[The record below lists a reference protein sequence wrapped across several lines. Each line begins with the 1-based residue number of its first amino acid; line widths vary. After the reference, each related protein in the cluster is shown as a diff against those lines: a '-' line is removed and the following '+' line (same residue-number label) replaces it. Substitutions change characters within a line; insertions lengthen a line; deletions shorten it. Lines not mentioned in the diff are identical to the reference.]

1 MDLERHHQIN
11 HASVTASTINIP
23 DDLLIAEVLASL
35 PVKSIVR
42 FKCVQK
48 SWLAATKNDWFV
60 CRHLKFSRAMPP
72 DVLIVP
78 REECSDDE
86 DEEIGLSNEISFYR
100 LREPLSK
107 DIDDTK
113 VELMLEA
120 VQPEVITHTILAT
133 HCDGLVAIATA
144 TDQVYVSNPATKE
157 FVTLPL
163 GSHDVREIK
172 IPSAAIGFDPW
183 RNQYVIV
190 RYIYRNYMVLED
202 EDTGERSF
210 EYDIGHEVFTLGLG
224 HSWEITDNPPLA
236 ICPFARPVCMRGAFY
251 WCTDGMLNE
260 YMILR
265 FNLYDEKFGMLPF
278 PPGCHHGDLAE
289 LFGKLCFVH
298 AANVDTICIWQ
309 LVDDKLEPVWS
320 QCSRIDVFSNE
331 ISTYGFFPILSR
343 DTEMLIAVDDEK
355 LYQLYEWSDTMS
367 ELVDMEDGLE
377 YERADGSKLTFG
389 EIGRILYYVVPFV
402 ESLVSISAS
411 N

>member
-1 MDLERHHQIN
+1 
-11 HASVTASTINIP
+11 
-23 DDLLIAEVLASL
+23 
-35 PVKSIVR
+35 
-42 FKCVQK
+42 
-48 SWLAATKNDWFV
+48 
-60 CRHLKFSRAMPP
+60 
-72 DVLIVP
+72 
-78 REECSDDE
+78 
-86 DEEIGLSNEISFYR
+86 
-100 LREPLSK
+100 
-107 DIDDTK
+107 
-113 VELMLEA
+113 
-120 VQPEVITHTILAT
+120 
-133 HCDGLVAIATA
+133 
-144 TDQVYVSNPATKE
+144 
-157 FVTLPL
+157 
-163 GSHDVREIK
+163 
-172 IPSAAIGFDPW
+172 
-183 RNQYVIV
+183 
-190 RYIYRNYMVLED
+190 MVLED

-236 ICPFARPVCMRGAFY
+236 ICPFARPVCMKGAFY

-289 LFGKLCFVH
+289 LSGKLCFVH

-367 ELVDMEDGLE
+367 ELVDMEDVLE

>member
-190 RYIYRNYMVLED
+190 RYFYRNYMVLED

-260 YMILR
+260 YMILC

-278 PPGCHHGDLAE
+278 PPGCHYLG
-289 LFGKLCFVH
+289 
-298 AANVDTICIWQ
+298 NY
-309 LVDDKLEPVWS
+309 LVDDKPEPVWS